1 MMPGQKERF
10 GEMTVSETA
19 NNEPQI
25 DGDEIL
31 EGILRWVDVESP
43 SDAPDAVNR
52 MADHVEEGLA
62 VIGLDVERTP
72 GRDGFGDI
80 LTARTPWGEGPGI
93 LVLSHIDTVHALGT
107 KETDNPIRREG
118 DKVYGPGIY
127 DMKAGA
133 YIAFYAMRHIIRQG
147 RETPLPVTFMYIPEE
162 EVGSP
167 TSRERIVEEAKKN
180 KYVLVTE
187 PAREGGK
194 IVTARNGRLQY
205 EISVAG
211 RPAHA
216 GARHMDGRNAIKEMA
231 HQILKLEGLT
241 DYDRGLTC
249 SVGTISGG
257 TMTNVVPSAC
267 TISVDIRIPDMD
279 TAGEVMAIVEGLAS
293 VDPDCVITV
302 TGGVDRPPYDKFDG
316 IARLF
321 NHARQLA
328 AEIGFDLRD
337 LKTGGGSDG
346 NFTGA
351 LGIPTLD
358 GLGAVIAHVFHI
370 DIDIASRLKGVVDVA
385 FHVIGLNRRTPARD
399 ILEPAFPAAVAVANL
414 DPAIHGVSG
423 VAAPLG
429 AGSAFIHSCF
439 HPPPC
444 AVCGK
449 SYTNQGESRNPISP
463 T

>member
-1 MMPGQKERF
+1 VGNAP
-10 GEMTVSETA
+10 V
-19 NNEPQI
+19 I

-31 EGILRWVDVESP
+31 EGVLRWVDVESP
-43 SDAPDAVNR
+43 SDDADAVNR

-62 VIGLDVERTP
+62 VIGLKVERTP

-107 KETDNPIRREG
+107 KEAANTIRREG

-167 TSRERIVEEAKKN
+167 TSRDRIVAEAKRN

-205 EISVAG
+205 TIKVTG

-249 SVGTISGG
+249 SVGIISGG
-257 TMTNVVPSAC
+257 TMTNVVPHEC
-267 TISVDIRIPDMD
+267 EISVDLRMPDM
-279 TAGEVMAIVEGLAS
+279 EVGAEAMAFVEGLRP
-293 VDPDCVITV
+293 VDPDCLIDVS
-302 TGGVDRPPYDKFDG
+302 GGVDRPPYDKFDG
-316 IARLF
+316 IAKLYD
-321 NHARQLA
+321 HAKELA
-328 AEIGFDLRD
+328 ADIGFELQD

-358 GLGAVIAHVFHI
+358 GLGADGHGAHSFDEYI
-370 DIDIASRLKGVVDVA
+370 YYSSLEERAKLMTRL
-385 FHVIGLNRRTPARD
+385 
-399 ILEPAFPAAVAVANL
+399 LETL
-414 DPAIHGVSG
+414 
-423 VAAPLG
+423 
-429 AGSAFIHSCF
+429 
-439 HPPPC
+439 
-444 AVCGK
+444 
-449 SYTNQGESRNPISP
+449 E
-463 T
+463 